1 MNKAIQLSNQVKSVN
16 LDIDGMTC
24 AACAARVE
32 RVLTKNEHVLDAS
45 VSFPLKS
52 AIVDIADDESFDFD
66 EIIKS
71 VNKIG
76 YKAKEASEDY
86 TEKNIKFKIF
96 TPIASLL
103 MTVSLRYF
111 FEAGLD
117 LISYLIGFFVIL
129 VLGRNFHLSAFKKIK
144 NLDFNMDTL
153 ISLGSLSSLLISLL
167 PAELVSSVS
176 SASSENKMFLD
187 TGAFIVSFLLIGKA
201 VEDRV
206 IEESVKTSES
216 IKSRMPKTLIVNR
229 DKDRIEIPTK
239 DVKEKDR
246 FNVMVGEIIPVDGEI
261 VEGET
266 TVDESLLTGESIPL
280 TKEKGDQVV
289 GGSIN
294 LQGNIEIE
302 VKESYQ
308 KSTYNIIE
316 DLIRNAQGT
325 KPDIQKSLD
334 TITQYFVP
342 VVLFT
347 SFSTFAFKYLIQDV
361 ALIDALK
368 NAIAV
373 LVIACPCA
381 LGLATPIVLFKT
393 ATVSKLKGFLFKNFD
408 ILQKFGDINTMVFDK
423 TGTLSSGIFKIREI
437 QMPNETIPRSTVLQ
451 LIASLENYSQHP
463 IAKSIVY
470 QAELEDLTLL
480 PASNIKEKPG
490 VGIEGVVEEQLIKIE
505 KNKDKN
511 DSSLKVSINDLD
523 YFLYLEEES
532 SVSNN
537 FLKELKEEKN
547 IVILSGDK
555 KVNVEKFAEEQNIK
569 EFYSDKS
576 PEEKLDFVKD
586 IQKNER
592 VIFVGDGVNDS
603 PSIKQADVGVTTSSS
618 SQIAQVSGDI
628 LIHNGGLNTL
638 STVFKISNSSNKK
651 IQQNLFL
658 AFIYNILMIPVA
670 VVGLIS
676 PSLAALAM
684 ALSSVSV
691 VLNSS
696 RKLQ

>member
-1 MNKAIQLSNQVKSVN
+1 MNKAIQLSNEVKSVN

-76 YKAKEASEDY
+76 YKAKEAFEDN

-129 VLGRNFHLSAFKKIK
+129 VLGRNFHISAFKKIK

-167 PAELVSSVS
+167 PAELVTSVS
-176 SASSENKMFLD
+176 SVSSENKMFLD

-490 VGIEGVVEEQLIKIE
+490 VGIEGIVEEQLIKIE
-505 KNKDKN
+505 KNKEKN

-555 KVNVEKFAEEQNIK
+555 KVNVERFAEEQNIK

-576 PEEKLDFVKD
+576 PEEKLDFIKD
-586 IQKNER
+586 IQKDER

-628 LIHNGGLNTL
+628 LIHKGGLETL
-638 STVFKISNSSNKK
+638 SEVFNLSKK
-651 IQQNLFL
+651 SKYRIYQNLFL
-658 AFIYNILMIPVA
+658 AFIYNTLMIPIA
-670 VVGLIS
+670 VIGLIT
-676 PSLAALAM
+676 PNLAALAM
-684 ALSSVSV
+684 ALSSISV
-691 VLNSS
+691 VINSS
-696 RKLQ
+696 RKL

>member
-1 MNKAIQLSNQVKSVN
+1 MNKVIQLSNQVKSIN

-32 RVLTKNEHVLDAS
+32 RVLSKNEHVLDAS

-52 AIVDIADDESFDFD
+52 AIVDITDDESFDFD
-66 EIIKS
+66 KIIKS

-76 YKAKEASEDY
+76 YKAKESDEENTD
-86 TEKNIKFKIF
+86 KNIKFKIF
-96 TPIASLL
+96 VPIASLL

-117 LISYLIGFFVIL
+117 LISYLIGFFVVL
-129 VLGRNFHLSAFKKIK
+129 VLGRNFHISAFKKIK

-167 PAELVSSVS
+167 PAELISSVGSPS
-176 SASSENKMFLD
+176 SGNKMFLD

-201 VEDRV
+201 IEDRV

-229 DKDRIEIPTK
+229 NQDKIEIPIK
-239 DVKEKDR
+239 DVQEKDF

-261 VEGET
+261 IEGET
-266 TVDESLLTGESIPL
+266 TVDESLLTGESVPL
-280 TKEKGDQVV
+280 MKRRGDQVV

-294 LQGNIEIE
+294 LQGNIQIE

-342 VVLFT
+342 VVLLI
-347 SFSTFAFKYLIQDV
+347 SFSTFAFKYLIQGV
-361 ALIDALK
+361 VLIDALK

-393 ATVSKLKGFLFKNFD
+393 ATASKLSGFLFKNFD

-423 TGTLSSGIFKIREI
+423 TGTLSSGIFQIREI
-437 QMPNETIPRSTVLQ
+437 QMPDETIPRNSVLQ

-470 QAELEDLTLL
+470 QAELEDLPLL

-490 VGIEGVVEEQLIKIE
+490 VGIEGVVEKQFIKIE
-505 KNKDKN
+505 KNKEKN
-511 DSSLKVSINDLD
+511 DSSLKVLINDKT

-532 SVSNN
+532 SVSND
-537 FLKELKEEKN
+537 FLGELKEEKH
-547 IVILSGDK
+547 IIILSGDK
-555 KVNVEKFAEEQNIK
+555 KVNVQKFAEKQNIE

-576 PEEKLDFVKD
+576 PEEKLVFVKD
-586 IQKNER
+586 IQKEGR
-592 VIFVGDGVNDS
+592 VIFVGDGINDS
-603 PSIKQADVGVTTSSS
+603 PAIKQADVGVTTSSS
-618 SQIAQVSGDI
+618 SQVAQVSGDI
-628 LIHNGGLNTL
+628 LIHRGGLETL
-638 STVFKISNSSNKK
+638 GEIFNLSKK
-651 IQQNLFL
+651 SKYRIYQNLFL
-658 AFIYNILMIPVA
+658 AFVYNTMMIPIA
-670 VVGLIS
+670 VVGLIT
-676 PSLAALAM
+676 PNLAALAM
-684 ALSSVSV
+684 ALSSISV
-691 VLNSS
+691 VINSS
-696 RKLQ
+696 RKL

>member
-1 MNKAIQLSNQVKSVN
+1 MNKATQLSNQVKSIN

-32 RVLTKNEHVLDAS
+32 RVLTKNENVLDAS

-52 AIVDIADDESFDFD
+52 AIVDITDNESFDFD

-76 YKAKEASEDY
+76 YKAKEATEDS
-86 TEKNIKFKIF
+86 TKSNIKFKIF

-103 MTVSLRYF
+103 MTISLRYF
-111 FEAGLD
+111 FEASLD
-117 LISYLIGFFVIL
+117 LISYLVGFFVIL
-129 VLGRNFHLSAFKKIK
+129 VLGRKFHISAFKKIK

-153 ISLGSLSSLLISLL
+153 ISLGSLSSLFISLL
-167 PAELVSSVS
+167 PAELVSSVN
-176 SASSENKMFLD
+176 SASGENKMFLD
-187 TGAFIVSFLLIGKA
+187 TGAFIISFLLIGKA
-201 VEDRV
+201 VEDKV
-206 IEESVKTSES
+206 INESVKTSES
-216 IKSRMPKTLIVNR
+216 IKSRMPKTLLVNR
-229 DKDRIEIPTK
+229 DQSRIEIPTK
-239 DVKEKDR
+239 DIKEKDR

-261 VEGET
+261 IEGKT

-280 TKEKGDQVV
+280 MKEKGDKVV

-325 KPDIQKSLD
+325 KPEIQKSLD

-342 VVLFT
+342 VVLLT
-347 SFSTFAFKYLIQDV
+347 SLSTFALKYLIQDV

-393 ATVSKLKGFLFKNFD
+393 ATASKLKGFLFKNFD

-437 QMPNETIPRSTVLQ
+437 QMPDETVPKSTVLQ
-451 LIASLENYSQHP
+451 MIASLENYSQHP

-470 QAELEDLTLL
+470 QAELEDLPLL
-480 PASNIKEKPG
+480 PASSIKEKPG
-490 VGIEGVVEEQLIKIE
+490 VGIEGIVEEQLIQIE
-505 KNKDKN
+505 KNKEKN
-511 DSSLKVSINDLD
+511 DSSLKASINNKN

-537 FLKELKEEKN
+537 FLGELKEEKH
-547 IVILSGDK
+547 IIILSGDRK
-555 KVNVEKFAEEQNIK
+555 ANVKMFAEKQNIK

-576 PEEKLDFVKD
+576 PEEKLDFVKN
-586 IQKNER
+586 IQKDGR

-628 LIHNGGLNTL
+628 LIHKGGLETL
-638 STVFKISNSSNKK
+638 SEIFKLSKK
-651 IQQNLFL
+651 SKNRIYQNLFL
-658 AFIYNILMIPVA
+658 AFIYNTLMIPIA
-670 VVGLIS
+670 VIGLIT
-676 PSLAALAM
+676 PNLAALAM
-684 ALSSVSV
+684 ALSSISV
-691 VLNSS
+691 VINSS
-696 RKLQ
+696 RKL

>member
-1 MNKAIQLSNQVKSVN
+1 MNKAIQLSNQAKSVN

-52 AIVDIADDESFDFD
+52 AIVDITDDESFDFD

-76 YKAKEASEDY
+76 YKAKEASEDN
-86 TEKNIKFKIF
+86 TKKNIKFKIF

-103 MTVSLRYF
+103 MTVSLKYF

-117 LISYLIGFFVIL
+117 LISYFIGFFVVL
-129 VLGRNFHLSAFKKIK
+129 VLGRNFHISAFKKIK

-167 PAELVSSVS
+167 PAELVSSVGS
-176 SASSENKMFLD
+176 PSGENKMFLD

-229 DKDRIEIPTK
+229 DEDRIEIPTK
-239 DVKEKDR
+239 DVQEKDR

-280 TKEKGDQVV
+280 TKKKGDQVV

-294 LQGNIEIE
+294 LQGNLEIE

-347 SFSTFAFKYLIQDV
+347 SFITFAFKFVIQDV

-490 VGIEGVVEEQLIKIE
+490 VGIEGIVEEQLIKIE
-505 KNKDKN
+505 KNKEKN
-511 DSSLKVSINDLD
+511 DSSLKVSINDQD

-537 FLKELKEEKN
+537 FLGELKEEKH
-547 IVILSGDK
+547 IIILSGDK
-555 KVNVEKFAEEQNIK
+555 KINVEKFAEKQNIK

-576 PEEKLDFVKD
+576 PEEKLEFVKD
-586 IQKNER
+586 IQKDGR
-592 VIFVGDGVNDS
+592 VIFVGDGINDS

-628 LIHNGGLNTL
+628 LIHKGGLETL
-638 STVFKISNSSNKK
+638 NEIFNLSKK
-651 IQQNLFL
+651 SKYRIYQNLFL
-658 AFIYNILMIPVA
+658 AFIYNTLMIPVA
-670 VVGLIS
+670 VVGLIT
-676 PSLAALAM
+676 PNLAALAM
-684 ALSSVSV
+684 ALSSISV
-691 VLNSS
+691 VINSS
-696 RKLQ
+696 RKL

>member
-1 MNKAIQLSNQVKSVN
+1 MNKVTQLSNQVKSIN

-32 RVLTKNEHVLDAS
+32 RVLTKNENVLDAS

-52 AIVDIADDESFDFD
+52 AIVDITYNESFDFD

-71 VNKIG
+71 INRIG
-76 YKAKEASEDY
+76 YKAKEAAEDN
-86 TEKNIKFKIF
+86 TEKNIKLKIF

-103 MTVSLRYF
+103 MTVSLKFF

-117 LISYLIGFFVIL
+117 LISYFIGSFVIL
-129 VLGRNFHLSAFKKIK
+129 VLGRKFHISAFKKIK

-176 SASSENKMFLD
+176 SIPGENKMFLD

-216 IKSRMPKTLIVNR
+216 VKSRMPKTLIVKR
-229 DKDRIEIPTK
+229 DQERIEIPTK
-239 DVKEKDR
+239 DVQEKDR
-246 FNVMVGEIIPVDGEI
+246 FNVMVGGIIPVDGEI
-261 VEGET
+261 IEGET

-280 TKEKGDQVV
+280 IKKKGDRVV

-294 LQGNIEIE
+294 LQGNIQIE

-342 VVLFT
+342 IVLLI
-347 SFSTFAFKYLIQDV
+347 SSSTFIFKYLVQDA
-361 ALIDALK
+361 ALIDSLK

-393 ATVSKLKGFLFKNFD
+393 ATASKLKGFLFKNFD
-408 ILQKFGDINTMVFDK
+408 ILQKFGDIDTMVFDK
-423 TGTLSSGIFKIREI
+423 TGTLSSGVFQIREI
-437 QMPNETIPRSTVLQ
+437 QMPDESIPRSTVLQ

-470 QAELEDLTLL
+470 QAELEDLSLL
-480 PASNIKEKPG
+480 PVTNIKEKPG
-490 VGIEGVVEEQLIKIE
+490 LGIEGIVEEQRIKIE
-505 KNKDKN
+505 KNKEKN
-511 DSSLKVSINDLD
+511 DSSLKVSINDKV
-523 YFLYLEEES
+523 YFLNLEEES
-532 SVSNN
+532 SVSND
-537 FLKELKEEKN
+537 FLGALKKEKH
-547 IVILSGDK
+547 IIILSGDK
-555 KVNVEKFAEEQNIK
+555 KDNVEKFAEKQNIE

-576 PEEKLDFVKD
+576 PEEKLDFVKE
-586 IQKNER
+586 IQNDGR
-592 VIFVGDGVNDS
+592 VIFVGDGINDS

-628 LIHNGGLNTL
+628 LIHKGGLETL
-638 STVFKISNSSNKK
+638 SEIFNLSKK
-651 IQQNLFL
+651 SKNRIYQNLFL
-658 AFIYNILMIPVA
+658 AFVYNTLMIPIA
-670 VVGLIS
+670 VIGLIT
-676 PSLAALAM
+676 PNLAALAM
-684 ALSSVSV
+684 ALSSISV
-691 VLNSS
+691 VINSS
-696 RKLQ
+696 RKL

>member
-1 MNKAIQLSNQVKSVN
+1 MNKVIQLSNQVKSIN

-32 RVLTKNEHVLDAS
+32 RVLSKNEHVLDAS

-52 AIVDIADDESFDFD
+52 AIVDITDDESFDFD
-66 EIIKS
+66 KIIKS

-76 YKAKEASEDY
+76 YKAKESDEEN
-86 TEKNIKFKIF
+86 TNKNIKFKIF
-96 TPIASLL
+96 VPIASLL

-117 LISYLIGFFVIL
+117 LISYLIGFFVVL
-129 VLGRNFHLSAFKKIK
+129 VLGRNFHISAFKKIK

-167 PAELVSSVS
+167 PAELISSVGSPS
-176 SASSENKMFLD
+176 SGNKMFLD

-201 VEDRV
+201 IEDRV
-206 IEESVKTSES
+206 IEESVKTSDS

-229 DKDRIEIPTK
+229 NQDKIEIPIK
-239 DVKEKDR
+239 DVQEKDF

-261 VEGET
+261 IEGET
-266 TVDESLLTGESIPL
+266 TVDESLLTGESVPL
-280 TKEKGDQVV
+280 MKRRGDQVV

-294 LQGNIEIE
+294 LQGNIQIE

-316 DLIRNAQGT
+316 NLIRNAQGT

-342 VVLFT
+342 VVLLI
-347 SFSTFAFKYLIQDV
+347 SLSTFVFKYLIQGV
-361 ALIDALK
+361 VLIDALK
-368 NAIAV
+368 NSIAV

-393 ATVSKLKGFLFKNFD
+393 ATASKLSGFLFKNFD

-423 TGTLSSGIFKIREI
+423 TGTLSSGIFQIREI
-437 QMPNETIPRSTVLQ
+437 QMPDETIPRNSVLQ

-470 QAELEDLTLL
+470 QAELEDLPLL

-490 VGIEGVVEEQLIKIE
+490 VGIEGVVEKQFIKIE
-505 KNKDKN
+505 KNKEKN
-511 DSSLKVSINDLD
+511 DSSLKVLINDKT

-532 SVSNN
+532 SVSND
-537 FLKELKEEKN
+537 FLGELKEEKH
-547 IVILSGDK
+547 IIILSGDK
-555 KVNVEKFAEEQNIK
+555 KVNVQKFAEKQNIE

-576 PEEKLDFVKD
+576 PEEKLVFVKD
-586 IQKNER
+586 IQKEGR
-592 VIFVGDGVNDS
+592 VIFVGDGINDS
-603 PSIKQADVGVTTSSS
+603 PAIKQADVGVTTSSS
-618 SQIAQVSGDI
+618 SQVAQVSGDI
-628 LIHNGGLNTL
+628 LIHRGGLETL
-638 STVFKISNSSNKK
+638 GEIFNLSKK
-651 IQQNLFL
+651 SKYRIYQNLFL
-658 AFIYNILMIPVA
+658 AFVYNTMMIPIA
-670 VVGLIS
+670 VVGLIT
-676 PSLAALAM
+676 PNLAALAM
-684 ALSSVSV
+684 ALSSISV
-691 VLNSS
+691 VINSS
-696 RKLQ
+696 RKL